1 MKRAVCICVAMILL
15 TSVTAQGGPVSLN
28 FDRSRVTFVPE
39 NHTAGYDD
47 YEPTAAGSAIL
58 LGARTFYVRLGRLE
72 TIASIDCAV
81 VESEY
86 IGSFNLPEALTDI
99 ATASSPAEAERI
111 RNAVPGECLGAL
123 PIFVTGECLFSG
135 DRYVSLLVFPVTID
149 EQGNAVFNRSI
160 VITIGGRT
168 VAEANLLTEITGAAR
183 PDEYTARSALGD
195 SEVEVVDYVIITT
208 ADLAEPLD
216 SLAAY
221 KTSTGYNTEVVLIDY
236 ITASFAGWDDA
247 EKLRSYLIE
256 FHAQGGRYVLL
267 AGDETKLPI
276 RYAYHWATDEV
287 PYLGDQQICD
297 LYFADLTGEWDVDDD
312 GVWGE
317 RGDDLPDIIPE
328 LNVGRLPFNCVEEAA
343 NYVNKLIAY
352 ETNPGE
358 GEVDYLDRAFF
369 FSSDQMRDYSEGGQH
384 GRIAAAYPEYFR
396 IDTTCGVELDR
407 GDDPAPYNAGSL
419 ELVDTLSTGY
429 GIVNIISHGSD
440 GTFDV
445 RTSGYNH
452 FPKSFFTTDTAM
464 HGNGVVSNLAPNGRS
479 AFYYSLAC
487 NNGGFDLDQPPF
499 NQPNPNIVQTFLG
512 VENRGAVAFVANS
525 RWGWVGSS
533 HLLQKAFFD
542 SLFANP
548 DRPAVEAMYKSKQRY
563 YYVRDIVYG
572 QNFYGDPTLRIYTDI
587 PQEQAIRLSF
597 HEGSLLIHVASGD
610 APVTGS
616 EVLLS
621 RQGRLVGRYQTDS
634 EGNTAIDYDFSIGEG
649 YLVSA
654 VKAGYVI
661 ARRQFTPS
669 IASDCDND
677 DGHGTLPT
685 AFGLSQNYPNPFNP
699 TTTIRFHLERRE
711 SVKLTVYNVLG
722 RQVATLIDETLS
734 AGSHEAIW
742 TGTDDNRNAV
752 ASGVYFYRLAAG
764 ELTDRKKMVLMR

>member
-1 MKRAVCICVAMILL
+1 MVVILL
-15 TSVTAQGGPVSLN
+15 ISAATQGGPVSLS
-28 FDRSRVTFVPE
+28 FDRSRVTFIPE
-39 NHTAGYDD
+39 NHTAGYSDF
-47 YEPTAAGSAIL
+47 EPTAAGSAIL
-58 LGARTFYVRLGRLE
+58 LGARTFYLRLGRLE
-72 TIASIDCAV
+72 TIASVECSV
-81 VESEY
+81 VEDEY

-99 ATASSPAEAERI
+99 ATASSVAEAERI
-111 RNAVPGECLGAL
+111 RDAIPGERFGAL
-123 PIFVTGECLFSG
+123 PVFVAGERRCGG
-135 DRYVSLLVFPVTID
+135 DRYASLLVFPVTID

-160 VITIGGRT
+160 VITVGDRT
-168 VAEANLLTEITGAAR
+168 VTEADLLAEIPDAAR
-183 PDEYTARSALGD
+183 PDEYAARSPLGD
-195 SEVEVVDYVIITT
+195 FEVEVVDYVIITT
-208 ADLAEPLD
+208 SELAEPLN
-216 SLAAY
+216 SLASY
-221 KTSTGYNTEVVLIDY
+221 KTSTGYNTEVVLIDD
-236 ITASFAGWDDA
+236 ITASFTGRDDA
-247 EKLRSYLIE
+247 EKLRSYLVE
-256 FHAQGGRYVLL
+256 FHARGGRYVLL

-328 LNVGRLPFNCVEEAA
+328 LNVGRLPFNCIEEIAG
-343 NYVNKLIAY
+343 YVDKLIAY

-358 GEVDYLDRAFF
+358 GEVDYLNRAFF
-369 FSSDQMRDYSEGGQH
+369 FSSDQMRDYSGGGQH
-384 GRIAAAYPEYFR
+384 GRIAAAYPEHFR
-396 IDTTCGVELDR
+396 IDTACGVELDR

-419 ELVDTLSTGY
+419 ELVDTLSAGY

-464 HGNGVVSNLAPNGRS
+464 HSNGVVSNLAPNGRS

-499 NQPNPNIVQTFLG
+499 NQPNPNLVQTFLG

-548 DRPAVEAMYKSKQRY
+548 GRPAVEAMYKSKQRY
-563 YYVRDIVYG
+563 HYVRDIVYG
-572 QNFYGDPTLRIYTDI
+572 QNFYGDPTLRIYTEV

-597 HEGSLLIHVASGD
+597 HDGSLVVHVASGD
-610 APVTGS
+610 TPVTGS
-616 EVLLS
+616 EVLIS
-621 RQGRLVGRYQTDS
+621 RQGRLLGRYQTDN
-634 EGNTAIDYDFSIGEG
+634 EGNTAVGYDFSIGEA

-654 VKAGYVI
+654 VKVGYLT
-661 ARRQFTPS
+661 ARKRFTPS
-669 IASDCDND
+669 IASDCDSD
-677 DGHGTLPT
+677 DEHGTLPM

-711 SVKLTVYNVLG
+711 SVKLTVYNMLG
-722 RQVATLIDETLS
+722 RRVATLIDETLS
-734 AGSHEAIW
+734 AGSHEVVW
-742 TGTDDNRNAV
+742 TGTDDNRNV
-752 ASGVYFYRLAAG
+752 VSSGVYFYRLTAG
-764 ELTDRKKMVLMR
+764 ELTDRKKMVLLR